1 MATVES
7 SVMVK
12 LALFTVAMFGLPI
25 FTYYQSLDRI
35 FEGNATYAA
44 GSAAVVANLVLFA
57 YIIVAALEDPS
68 PDEKAKEE

>member
-1 MATVES
+1 MLMNSNFLSIHNANS
-7 SVMVK
+7 FI
-12 LALFTVAMFGLPI
+12 A
-25 FTYYQSLDRI
+25 
-35 FEGNATYAA
+35 GNATYAA